1 LTSLVVWLVKE
12 FLSLVIVVSL
22 VRIFKKARAELST
35 IKSLD
40 EKIAFA
46 VRCELHIASAVAGDH
61 DAFEFG
67 ESEIVVVHCVILVV
81 DCFGLPSSA
90 RR

>member
-1 LTSLVVWLVKE
+1 VRRGWLVKE
-12 FLSLVIVVSL
+12 LLVLESVVSL

-35 IKSLD
+35 VKSLD

-46 VRCELHIASAVAGDH
+46 VCCEIHIASAVAGDH

-81 DCFGLPSSA
+81 KDFCCL
-90 RR
+90 RL